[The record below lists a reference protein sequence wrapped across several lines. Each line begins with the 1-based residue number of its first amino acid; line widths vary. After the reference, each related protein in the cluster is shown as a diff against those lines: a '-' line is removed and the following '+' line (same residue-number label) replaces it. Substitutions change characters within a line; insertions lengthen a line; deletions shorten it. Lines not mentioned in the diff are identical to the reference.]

1 MVLGLVVDF
10 WGLIFM
16 AWWSG
21 VFAGGFAKSDVQNVV
36 FCGEFVVERW

>member
-10 WGLIFM
+10 GGLIFM

-21 VFAGGFAKSDVQNVV
+21 VFAGGFEKKGV
-36 FCGEFVVERW
+36 